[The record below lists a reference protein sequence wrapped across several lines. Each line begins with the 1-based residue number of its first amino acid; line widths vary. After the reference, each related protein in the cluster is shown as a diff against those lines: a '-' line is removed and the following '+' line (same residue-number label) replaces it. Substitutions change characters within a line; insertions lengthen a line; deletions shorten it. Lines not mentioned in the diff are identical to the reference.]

1 MVKFMNLTYLFIITI
16 AIIVLIFGFI
26 NIFSPKTGWWLE
38 IGWRIKDA
46 EPSHAALIMN
56 RVSGVFMIIIASII
70 IYRIIQLM

>member
-1 MVKFMNLTYLFIITI
+1 MNLTYLFIITI

-26 NIFSPKTGWWLE
+26 NIFSPKTSWWLE